1 MKLFEKLTDE
11 NFTMFAMQCYD
22 NPQCT
27 SMEEFME
34 DLRRF
39 RYLKRL
45 LRRYYKNGE
54 LRERLILNHLIVIF
68 NIFGFD
74 NSVKMLEFKIDDEYW
89 PVLKTCLIYNFRY
102 IGYSERHLTRSK
114 IVFSTIRPQPINCNL
129 GCHCSRK
136 RITITILRIDTHVN
150 RLPFR

>member
-1 MKLFEKLTDE
+1 MNKIDE
-11 NFTMFAMQCYD
+11 SNFILYAAQCYD

-74 NSVKMLEFKIDDEYW
+74 NTIKMLEFKIDLEYW
-89 PVLKTCLIYNFRY
+89 PVLKTCLIYMNY
-102 IGYSERHLTRSK
+102 VTEDWKTDI
-114 IVFSTIRPQPINCNL
+114 PIDMEVA
-129 GCHCSRK
+129 G
-136 RITITILRIDTHVN
+136 TLRE
-150 RLPFR
+150 L

>member
-54 LRERLILNHLIVIF
+54 LRERLILNHLIVL
-68 NIFGFD
+68 NNLFGVD
-74 NSVKMLEFKIDDEYW
+74 NAIRMLEFKLDEDYW
-89 PVLKTCLIYNFRY
+89 PVLKTCLLYLGY
-102 IGYSERHLTRSK
+102 IDEGWKQQIPLDETVVKKMREL
-114 IVFSTIRPQPINCNL
+114 
-129 GCHCSRK
+129 
-136 RITITILRIDTHVN
+136 
-150 RLPFR
+150 

>member
-1 MKLFEKLTDE
+1 MKLFENLTDE

-74 NSVKMLEFKIDDEYW
+74 NSVKMLEFKIDEEYW
-89 PVLKTCLIYNFRY
+89 PVLKTCLIYMNY
-102 IGYSERHLTRSK
+102 VKEDWKTDI
-114 IVFSTIRPQPINCNL
+114 PIDMEVA
-129 GCHCSRK
+129 G
-136 RITITILRIDTHVN
+136 TLRE
-150 RLPFR
+150 L